1 MTPADL
7 GTAAAIAD
15 NRGERMTI
23 DEIRNIYNET
33 TLIQAINKAWA
44 TGDLTALDRMVPI
57 VEGWMGNHDHL
68 LLLIDNVIEALLA

>member
-7 GTAAAIAD
+7 GIAAAIAD
-15 NRGERMTI
+15 ERARKR
-23 DEIRNIYNET
+23 DDYFPIYNET

-44 TGDLTALDRMVPI
+44 AGDITALDRMVPV
-57 VEGWMGNHDHL
+57 VEGWCGNHDHL